1 MARVFG
7 VSSSWQDE
15 VSEEEPVVTV
25 ASSAD
30 VAAAGPAKSFVS
42 PFATPKPKPPSP
54 MPKLSKLLKLRA
66 SRKQPKAA
74 AAVVAAPAAAAA
86 AMTLAPVACL
96 SAKQLSRA
104 RETVALL
111 EKQLQHA
118 AQEHEAWK
126 VRAERA
132 AARAA
137 TAPTSAG
144 SSYAPS
150 AQQQYGQ
157 QPYGQ
162 QRQQP
167 RQQYG
172 LAQQPYGQPPRQQQ
186 RPQQPYGQPPQRQQQ
201 QRSQQRP
208 QQPYGQ
214 PPQRQQQQRY
224 QTIAAPPQPP
234 APSPPRRPAPPASP
248 PQGRRSIALG
258 NYENMGA
265 TATNKP
271 TQPPA
276 PVSRVP
282 PPQGPLAARPPPQ
295 DPHRFVATLDGAKCV
310 LVNND
315 EHCIIQFEQSRSPI
329 EISYHDIMRW
339 DAKGQIFTITVQAHD
354 AVQEQLLELEMAD
367 PVRAS
372 TSILA
377 RTKALADKLMG
388 EGDV

>member
-201 QRSQQRP
+201 QR
-208 QQPYGQ
+208 
-214 PPQRQQQQRY
+214 Y

-282 PPQGPLAARPPPQ
+282 PPQAPLAARPPPQ

>member
-201 QRSQQRP
+201 QRSQQR
-208 QQPYGQ
+208 
-214 PPQRQQQQRY
+214 Y

-282 PPQGPLAARPPPQ
+282 PPQAPLAARPPPQ